1 MTMNKKQPSKK
12 KPSTRNSHPR
22 SSHPRSSH
30 SAASKTNNYIKK
42 LFGSSII
49 IIFLS
54 LNELKLIAK
63 NRGIRDYEN
72 KFEDDLMKI
81 LSEPKTK

>member
-1 MTMNKKQPSKK
+1 MK
-12 KPSTRNSHPR
+12 
-22 SSHPRSSH
+22 
-30 SAASKTNNYIKK
+30 
-42 LFGSSII
+42 

-54 LNELKLIAK
+54 LHELKLIAK

-72 KFEDDLMKI
+72 KFENDLMKI